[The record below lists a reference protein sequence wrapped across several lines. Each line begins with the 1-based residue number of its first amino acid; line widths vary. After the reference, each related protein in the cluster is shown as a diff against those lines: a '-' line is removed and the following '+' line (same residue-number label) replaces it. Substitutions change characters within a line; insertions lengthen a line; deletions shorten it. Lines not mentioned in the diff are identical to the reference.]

1 MNREKILQ
9 FLNDVRGQ
17 PGGPGFIAFINERKK
32 ERALKQM
39 PARCN
44 DYMIGCLMKGRNV
57 GRYFTPANYHT
68 LDGRAAKNVD
78 NLNCLFVDMDAGPA
92 KPYATADE
100 AREGAF
106 DFAADIDMPISYLI
120 GTGGGVHV
128 YWVFDEPAEVR
139 EWKPLAL
146 GLKSECRKRDLNADD
161 AVTADAARY
170 LRIPGSSN
178 YKLEEK
184 RPCEILY
191 PKRIDNTVVRHSYDA
206 LAERLVS
213 TKPAEQKSTV
223 TTPGTPENIQKVESA
238 LSAIDPDAEY
248 PLWRDLL
255 FAVHSTGW
263 VEAKRLAQAW
273 SEKGEKW
280 DAEVFARTWAA
291 AKVDG
296 GIELATVFYHAVR
309 AGWVPPVSDSE
320 LSLFTRNANGA
331 IRPTAANVDTMLK
344 TDPALSGLIH
354 FDTFAH
360 RREIQGPLDVKS
372 EGGLK
377 NGYPRAWS
385 DSDSVRLLT
394 YIQKSKIP
402 NCTKNCVEEALLLA
416 DQDNAYSS
424 IQNYLNSLTWDGE
437 PRIDT
442 WLIEY
447 LDAEDCGHPEYLEA
461 VGSCW
466 LINAV
471 ARAFAPGCKAD
482 HMLVLEGRQ
491 NLGKSEALRILA
503 SDSWFSDSL
512 PRDLSHKDAM
522 QHLQGKWICEM
533 SELSQMKRSDVES
546 MKSFVSRRVDK
557 FRPPYHRNEPEF
569 PRQTVLAGT
578 SNDDSYLIDV
588 TGNWRYWCV
597 QCAHIDL
604 KRLKKDRDQLWAEA
618 THAYNHGAQWHIT
631 DTEIYGVITEIQ
643 ERRTITDPWYS
654 DVLDELAKIDPESG
668 ISPGEMLRRL
678 EVDPMHQH
686 KGSAAR
692 CGQMLRNAG
701 WTKGPRDRKRGNVYY
716 PPRSRA

>member
-1 MNREKILQ
+1 VV
-9 FLNDVRGQ
+9 FG
-17 PGGPGFIAFINERKK
+17 
-32 ERALKQM
+32 
-39 PARCN
+39 
-44 DYMIGCLMKGRNV
+44 
-57 GRYFTPANYHT
+57 
-68 LDGRAAKNVD
+68 
-78 NLNCLFVDMDAGPA
+78 
-92 KPYATADE
+92 
-100 AREGAF
+100 
-106 DFAADIDMPISYLI
+106 YL
-120 GTGGGVHV
+120 TGSLGV
-128 YWVFDEPAEVR
+128 
-139 EWKPLAL
+139 
-146 GLKSECRKRDLNADD
+146 
-161 AVTADAARY
+161 T
-170 LRIPGSSN
+170 
-178 YKLEEK
+178 
-184 RPCEILY
+184 
-191 PKRIDNTVVRHSYDA
+191 
-206 LAERLVS
+206 
-213 TKPAEQKSTV
+213 
-223 TTPGTPENIQKVESA
+223 
-238 LSAIDPDAEY
+238 
-248 PLWRDLL
+248 
-255 FAVHSTGW
+255 
-263 VEAKRLAQAW
+263 
-273 SEKGEKW
+273 
-280 DAEVFARTWAA
+280 
-291 AKVDG
+291 
-296 GIELATVFYHAVR
+296 
-309 AGWVPPVSDSE
+309 
-320 LSLFTRNANGA
+320 
-331 IRPTAANVDTMLK
+331 
-344 TDPALSGLIH
+344 
-354 FDTFAH
+354 
-360 RREIQGPLDVKS
+360 S
-372 EGGLK
+372 EGDPN

-385 DSDSVRLLT
+385 DGDSVRLLT

-447 LDAEDCGHPEYLEA
+447 LDAEDCGHPEYLET

-466 LINAV
+466 LISAV

-557 FRPPYHRNEPEF
+557 FRPPYHRNESEF

-588 TGNWRYWCV
+588 TGNRRYWCV

-618 THAYNHGAQWHIT
+618 THAYKHGAQWHIT
-631 DTEIYGVITEIQ
+631 DTEVYGVLTEIQ
-643 ERRTITDPWYS
+643 ERRTITDPWYA
-654 DVLDELAKIDPESG
+654 DVLDELATIDPESG